1 MRVLVLTT
9 QVFFTNGGAE
19 IHADSLVAALRREGH
34 DAELVQ
40 IPYKW
45 YPPEKILDNLLACRL
60 LDITQSNGV
69 PVDRVIGLRFPAYH
83 IPHPNKVL
91 WILHQHRTAFD
102 LWAQPECD
110 LGGFP
115 KGREIREAI
124 VASEKK
130 LLPEARKIYVNSRN
144 VAGRLEQFCGIKGEP
159 LYHPPRNAEKFVSGP
174 CGDFLFYP
182 SRICSL
188 KRQELV
194 LRALACTKEPVR
206 MVFSGLAD
214 EPAVFEAMKELT
226 RKLRIESRVEWLGR
240 ISDESLILR
249 YSTCRGVVFPPK
261 DEDYGYITLEAM
273 LSSKAVI
280 TCRDS
285 GGPLEFVT
293 DGKNGFVADPDP
305 ESLAVAM
312 DALWKDRAF
321 AVEAGVAG
329 RTMIDEM
336 GINWKHVVGKL
347 LA

>member
-1 MRVLVLTT
+1 MRILVLTT
-9 QVFFTNGGAE
+9 QVFFTRGGAE
-19 IHADSLVAALRREGH
+19 IHADSLLEALRREGH
-34 DAELVQ
+34 EAELVA
-40 IPYKW
+40 IPFKW

-60 LDITQSNGV
+60 IDITQSNGV

-102 LWAQPECD
+102 LWRQPECD
-110 LGGFP
+110 LGCFAD
-115 KGREIREAI
+115 GREVREAI
-124 VASEKK
+124 ETSERR
-130 LLPEARKIYVNSRN
+130 LLPEARRIFSNSRN
-144 VAGRLEQFCGIKGEP
+144 VAGRLEQFCGVKSEP
-159 LYHPPRNAEKFVSGP
+159 LYHPPRGAERFMAGP

-194 LRALACTKEPVR
+194 LRALARTSQPVQ
-206 MVFSGLAD
+206 MVFSGTAD
-214 EPAVFEAMKELT
+214 EPAVFEAMKELA
-226 RKLRIESRVEWLGR
+226 RKLRVESRVQWLGR
-240 ISDESLILR
+240 ISDEELVRR

-293 DGKNGFVADPDP
+293 DGGTGLVADPDP
-305 ESLAVAM
+305 DSLAQAM
-312 DALWKDRAF
+312 DRLWVGKDF
-321 AVEAGVAG
+321 AVEAGLKG
-329 RTMIDEM
+329 RALIDEL
-336 GINWKHVVGKL
+336 GINWNNVVRKL